1 MCVGG
6 VPWRW
11 RRVTPI
17 EILILLQLKKGPL
30 YGYEIIKKL
39 REEFKGVW
47 EPKTGTIYPALR
59 RLEGRS
65 LVRTEVRDEREYYHI
80 TPLGEEVLRESLLS
94 LEESLSFAGRYF
106 RCLFRHVP
114 PHPRILRVIS
124 SGVGFPML
132 DIESLASWDREAA
145 LSTLKSIREALKARL
160 EYVERKIRELEQ
172 ARE

>member
-6 VPWRW
+6 IPWRW

-17 EILILLQLKKGPL
+17 ELLILLQLRKGPL

-39 REEFKGVW
+39 REEFKDVW

-59 RLEGRS
+59 RLESRG
-65 LVRTEVRDEREYYHI
+65 LIRTEVKNEREYYHI
-80 TPLGEEVLRESLLS
+80 TRLGEEALKESLLS

-106 RCLFRHVP
+106 RCLFRHAP

-124 SGVGFPML
+124 SGVGLPML
-132 DIESLASWDREAA
+132 DIESLAAWDRKTA
-145 LSTLKSIREALKARL
+145 LSTLKSIRRLLKVRL

-172 ARE
+172 AQE

>member
-6 VPWRW
+6 VLWRW
-11 RRVTPI
+11 KRVSPI
-17 EILILLQLKKGPL
+17 ELLILLQLRREPL

-39 REEFKGVW
+39 KEEFKGVW

-59 RLEGRS
+59 RLEGRG
-65 LVRTEVRDEREYYHI
+65 LIRTEVRDEREYYHI
-80 TPLGEEVLRESLLS
+80 TPRGEEALRESLLA

-124 SGVGFPML
+124 SGMDLPML
-132 DIESLASWDREAA
+132 DIESLTGWDREAV
-145 LSTLKSIREALKARL
+145 LSILKSIREVLKARL
-160 EYVERKIRELEQ
+160 KYVESKIRELEQ
-172 ARE
+172 SQ